1 MTGRPAPG
9 FPPWLAFS
17 IATIVLWGAWG
28 VQSKLI
34 VDRIS
39 PWMNQALFPLG
50 LLPALL
56 FLTISRNMRRGSNL
70 LRGSGYAFLTGILG
84 GVGNIA
90 FYLALARGGKAAIV
104 VPMTCVFP
112 LVTVILA
119 AVVLNETMSR
129 IQTLGLVL
137 AFLSIYLLS
146 V

>member
-1 MTGRPAPG
+1 M
-9 FPPWLAFS
+9 
-17 IATIVLWGAWG
+17 
-28 VQSKLI
+28 QSKLI

-56 FLTISRNMRRGSNL
+56 LLTTFRNMRRGSNL

-104 VPMTCVFP
+104 VPITCLFP

-119 AVVLNETMSR
+119 AVVLNETLGR
-129 IQTLGLVL
+129 LQALGLAL
-137 AFLSIYLLS
+137 AFLAIFLLG